1 MKRKYL
7 LFGILVFA
15 LLIPTIVYAAGG
27 FDEWGYNY
35 TAKLFNGMYCDYHPS
50 VRPGGANHDSCMA
63 SFGNVNLEMKWNDAW
78 LSKYD
83 RDGDGSLD
91 RHYGFDSY
99 IGSGAWTTNHM
110 SEQYIGDDGKKHTW
124 VYFTKIVAKPTE
136 DYDCAA
142 NGGAQIW
149 GDFCTILSIYNDPY
163 GGATGVELKAANP
176 GFGVYK

>member
-7 LFGILVFA
+7 LFGILIFV

-35 TAKLFNGMYCDYHPS
+35 TAKIFNGMWCDYHPLY
-50 VRPGGANHDSCMA
+50 RPGGIYHGCYLPDLRA
-63 SFGNVNLEMKWNDAW
+63 VTRRMKWNDAW

-91 RHYGFDSY
+91 RHYGFESY

-110 SEQYIGDDGKKHTW
+110 SEQYLGADGKMHTW
-124 VYFTKIVAKPTE
+124 VYFTKIVAKPTA
-136 DYDCAA
+136 DYNCLE
-142 NGGAQIW
+142 NGGYEIW
-149 GDFCTILSIYNDPY
+149 NDFCTILDVYNDPY
-163 GGATGVELKAANP
+163 GGANGVELKAANP